1 MSKETKK
8 DEVIIVEDF
17 STSAGQSTQQI
28 VASELAKLEAK
39 MKALLKKASAN
50 SVLLGVT
57 VKDMDSK
64 GGAEILDKNTKE
76 PLFDNYGNP
85 RKYPDKFHVT
95 FMFQGGSLTQEVKE
109 KHYLNLQIGKKYYAS
124 GYYGEVSSFGKTEM
138 CPIFTDFE
146 PLDI

>member
-76 PLFDNYGNP
+76 PLFDN
-85 RKYPDKFHVT
+85 
-95 FMFQGGSLTQEVKE
+95 
-109 KHYLNLQIGKKYYAS
+109 
-124 GYYGEVSSFGKTEM
+124 
-138 CPIFTDFE
+138 
-146 PLDI
+146 